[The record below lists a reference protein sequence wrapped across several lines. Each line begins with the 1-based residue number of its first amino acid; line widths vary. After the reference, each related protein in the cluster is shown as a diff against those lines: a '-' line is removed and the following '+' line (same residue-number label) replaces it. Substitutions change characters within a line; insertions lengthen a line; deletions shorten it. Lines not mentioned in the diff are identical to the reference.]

1 MVKRWLMACVA
12 VLLGFSLCYAQE
24 SVRSVIPTHSFK
36 ASFEAVHFDY
46 DQTSG
51 INVEDYMY
59 GVYGGYTYHDHG
71 CISIPLMFETDVEYA
86 TSNDMDTD
94 GWYPDYSAGALGGQK
109 YVVGDSDN
117 YLLEVRCLVGYD
129 FTMGKHIIT
138 PYVGYGYRYWNM
150 DNPDVRAQQVA
161 GNPSVPGFE
170 QDTEYHYSPIGV
182 KTISPL
188 NDKWVFK
195 TMFEFDLLWD
205 GKIEKDISDAN
216 SKYEDTKCELDFG
229 DGYGFRLAA
238 QIERKITSKIS
249 AWLEPYI
256 KYWNIKESDQVGIP
270 GSGGLTVVEPKNDTT
285 SWGIRLGGSLSF

>member
-1 MVKRWLMACVA
+1 MMKKLLGTVVA

-24 SVRSVIPTHSFK
+24 SVRSVIPTHSFS
-36 ASFEAVHFDY
+36 ASFEVVHFDY

-51 INVEDYMY
+51 YNSSGISVEDYMY

-71 CISIPLMFETDVEYA
+71 LIGIPLMFETDVEFA

-94 GWYPDYSAGALGGQK
+94 GWYPDYADSRAPGQQK

-117 YLLEVRCLVGYD
+117 YLLEVRFLVGYD
-129 FTMGKHIIT
+129 FTIGKHLVT
-138 PYVGYGYRYWNM
+138 PYVGYGYRYWKM
-150 DNPDVRAQQVA
+150 DSPELTPAV
-161 GNPSVPGFE
+161 SGFD

-182 KTISPL
+182 KTVSPL
-188 NDKWVFK
+188 NDKWLFK

-205 GKIEKDISDAN
+205 GKVEKDISDAN
-216 SKYEDTKCELDFG
+216 PTYEDTKCELDFG
-229 DGYGFRLAA
+229 DGYGFRFAVQL
-238 QIERKITSKIS
+238 ERKITSKIN
-249 AWLEPYI
+249 AWIEPYV

-285 SWGIRLGGSLSF
+285 CWGIRLGASLNF